1 MKSQQLNRLDVPTQD
16 QLPVLFLASY
26 RSLHDDT
33 THIIATI
40 NVGLGNNVNSN
51 YF

>member
-1 MKSQQLNRLDVPTQD
+1 MKSQQLDTLDVPTQD
-16 QLPVLFLASY
+16 QLPVLFLATY
-26 RSLHDDT
+26 CSLHEYT

-40 NVGLGNNVNSN
+40 NVGLGNNVNLN